1 MAKILISDKEYHL
14 AHFNNEAELEKVVVK
29 NHKKIFGDDT
39 YYFDLKKG
47 IRHRKGD
54 LLTIPDGYLLRFGA
68 TPSMTIIE
76 NEISTHDP
84 VSHIGVHFLKYNS
97 ALTEESKYPVKKFL
111 LQYLRENPKEE
122 EKFEKLMDNST
133 HRTISDLL
141 DTVVLDQ
148 NFDYAIVI
156 DEKTEELERVV
167 RPYGPEIIV
176 LKKYQYNDEII
187 YHIEGDEEQVQFPR
201 IGKTENTKH
210 KMRKLPGIDTI
221 VCPAQEEG
229 FNEVFLKENRWFA
242 VRIRHTMIPKLKYLA
257 MYEKNP
263 ISAIR
268 YIGRIKEIIPYK
280 NTGKFEIV
288 LDGKPQKITPIKL
301 SKEFPNLFP
310 QAPRY
315 TIRSLIDKG
324 RKLEDIF
331 TKS

>member
-1 MAKILISDKEYHL
+1 MAKILTPDKEYHL
-14 AHFNNEAELEKVVVK
+14 THFNNEAELENVVVK
-29 NHKKIFGDDT
+29 NHQRIFGDDT

-54 LLTIPDGYLLRFGA
+54 LLTIPDGYLLKFGG

-76 NEISTHDP
+76 NEVSTHDP
-84 VSHIGVHFLKYNS
+84 VSHIGIHFLKYNS

-111 LQYLRENPKEE
+111 LEYLRENPKEE
-122 EKFEKLMDNST
+122 EKIQKLMKNT
-133 HRTISDLL
+133 PHRTISELL

-148 NFDYAIVI
+148 DFDYAIVI

-187 YHIEGDEEQVQFPR
+187 YHIEGDEEQVQFQR
-201 IGKTENTKH
+201 IGKTVKSKH

-221 VCPAQEEG
+221 VCPAQPEG
-229 FNEVFLKENRWFA
+229 FNEVFLNENRWFA

-268 YIGRIKEIIPYK
+268 YIGRIKEIKPYK

-315 TIRSLIDKG
+315 TIKSLIDKG

-331 TKS
+331 TN